1 MNNQKILK
9 ISKMKKYIIYKEKST
24 YWLQI
29 HQQHWVQKDTG
40 EIFSLYWGEMILNLE
55 LYNLTNA

>member
-1 MNNQKILK
+1 
-9 ISKMKKYIIYKEKST
+9 MKKYIIYKEKST

-40 EIFSLYWGEMILNLE
+40 EIFSLYWGDMILNLE
-55 LYNLTNA
+55 LYNLTNAQTSVMAK